1 MMRRYVLFVL
11 FMLFVFSATSMSVFM
26 LIGNNLGASLGIFAA
41 SLINVFIMS
50 KGLKMLGKY
59 EDETVIHTSP
69 VPYLRRIK

>member
-1 MMRRYVLFVL
+1 MMKRYVLLVF

-26 LIGNNLGASLGIFAA
+26 LIGNNLGATLGIFTA

-50 KGLKMLGKY
+50 KGFKMLARY
-59 EDETVIHTSP
+59 DDQTVIHPSP